1 MSNKLAGEIELLF
14 DSIASEKREKGETV
28 GVKNVMSE
36 LMMYKDIDRRPKIVV
51 RKIVER
57 LVTEHA
63 EKVRQQEETKI
74 SEEKAGE

>member
-51 RKIVER
+51 RKIV
-57 LVTEHA
+57 
-63 EKVRQQEETKI
+63 
-74 SEEKAGE
+74 